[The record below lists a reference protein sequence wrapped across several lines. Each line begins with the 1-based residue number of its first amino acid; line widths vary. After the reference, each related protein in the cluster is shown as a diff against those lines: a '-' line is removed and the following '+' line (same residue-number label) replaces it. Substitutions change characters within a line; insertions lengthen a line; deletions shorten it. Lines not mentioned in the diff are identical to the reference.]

1 MKVLVVKLD
10 GLGDWVIF
18 DYYLQALAQKLKDCE
33 FDLLVD
39 SGAKGY
45 IKEYSSNWRKTHF
58 IRHRG
63 GWRFKL
69 WRKLPAIRNLP
80 ISLCR
85 TDIAKLQSTTYD
97 LILVSAWNVWQE
109 AFIRTQIIRHLK
121 YGKVFYSRDS
131 ESSFFSDFRGDQERE
146 FLLRAF
152 NVSLPKLHYSPANGN
167 IKKIFLFARSFKSEK
182 RWPSNYFVELASY
195 LLKRGFQ
202 VELWGASL
210 NSHPDYFRKGG
221 MRELLESLESSDLYI
236 GNDTGILHIA
246 IQLKKKV
253 FVISNGKKPNSFLCY
268 DGKCLPGV
276 ESTTGNINNLSVEQV
291 IKKLNEI
298 YKV

>member
-18 DYYLQALAQKLKDCE
+18 DFYLQALARARKDYE

-39 SGAKGY
+39 LGAKDY
-45 IKEYSSNWRKTHF
+45 IKESCLNWDKTYF
-58 IRHRG
+58 ISHRG

-109 AFIRTQIIRHLK
+109 AFIRTQIISHLR
-121 YGKVFYSRDS
+121 YSKVIYSRDID
-131 ESSFFSDFRGDQERE
+131 SSFCHDFRGDQERE
-146 FLLRAF
+146 FLQQAF
-152 NVSLPKLHYSPANGN
+152 NVLLPKLRYSPKNGE
-167 IKKIFLFARSFKSEK
+167 IRKIFLFSSSFKSEK

-195 LLKRGFQ
+195 LLKKGFQ

-210 NSHPDYFRKGG
+210 SSRPSFFRKGG
-221 MRELLESLESSDLYI
+221 MKELLASLDSSDLYI

-268 DGKCLPGV
+268 DGKYLPGV
-276 ESTTGNINNLSVEQV
+276 ESTTGNINNLSVEDV
-291 IKKLNEI
+291 IKKLNGI
-298 YKV
+298 YKI